1 LGELDRSRP
10 GAGRRCLPIS
20 ALSVGFL
27 AGLGPWRPLGVT
39 PSTEPLSLLPLP
51 LVPTVAV
58 PLAIALHLVSLHR
71 LHVTARPEE
80 RQRRTDLRR
89 RWLKHALRPTQPS
102 RRSRSGWAPAGA
114 GAGMDPGG
122 AQPGQPVRI
131 LGQALDDPPDGRVE
145 ATGPNSSGW
154 SRKAA
159 RSLKQSP
166 PSASI
171 TAKVPQHGRVRMT
184 APATDLLPAKHAG
197 QPEPVGQLTQQR
209 RPRMA
214 DHTDGVSGDFEAG
227 RELVACTRK
236 VPSLTTD
243 TTFAQP
249 YPPWSGG
256 HFHNQTPIT
265 SKPTKSPG

>member
-1 LGELDRSRP
+1 V
-10 GAGRRCLPIS
+10 GAGCP
-20 ALSVGFL
+20 
-27 AGLGPWRPLGVT
+27 
-39 PSTEPLSLLPLP
+39 
-51 LVPTVAV
+51 
-58 PLAIALHLVSLHR
+58 
-71 LHVTARPEE
+71 
-80 RQRRTDLRR
+80 
-89 RWLKHALRPTQPS
+89 
-102 RRSRSGWAPAGA
+102 GA

-197 QPEPVGQLTQQR
+197 QPEPVGQLPQQR
-209 RPRMA
+209 RPAWPTTPMA
-214 DHTDGVSGDFEAG
+214 SV
-227 RELVACTRK
+227 V
-236 VPSLTTD
+236 
-243 TTFAQP
+243 
-249 YPPWSGG
+249 
-256 HFHNQTPIT
+256 T
-265 SKPTKSPG
+265 SKLDASW

>member
-1 LGELDRSRP
+1 
-10 GAGRRCLPIS
+10 
-20 ALSVGFL
+20 
-27 AGLGPWRPLGVT
+27 
-39 PSTEPLSLLPLP
+39 
-51 LVPTVAV
+51 
-58 PLAIALHLVSLHR
+58 
-71 LHVTARPEE
+71 
-80 RQRRTDLRR
+80 
-89 RWLKHALRPTQPS
+89 
-102 RRSRSGWAPAGA
+102 
-114 GAGMDPGG
+114 MDPGG

-171 TAKVPQHGRVRMT
+171 TAKVPQHGRVRMPAALRV
-184 APATDLLPAKHAG
+184 APAKRGG
-197 QPEPVGQLTQQR
+197 QPEPVGQLPQQR
-209 RPRMA
+209 RAGMP
-214 DHTDGVSGDFEAG
+214 DHPGAVGGDFEAG